1 MKLILFV
8 FVGVDQVIVEMTW
21 KTQNVDEKLR
31 TWSQFNEAHVQ
42 AYKYHSLAKLAQ
54 TTLDFDWFPN

>member
-31 TWSQFNEAHVQ
+31 TWSQFNEASIQVSFSCQ
-42 AYKYHSLAKLAQ
+42 ASSDYIGL
-54 TTLDFDWFPN
+54 